1 MPTIAN
7 RGAARL
13 AAMVALVALVTSGC
27 GGGTKTSDTQTN
39 TTQTNATQTN
49 GLEKQSPAPRCSRL
63 PPRRSRPPRASM

>member
-1 MPTIAN
+1 MPTIAS

-39 TTQTNATQTN
+39 TTQANATQTN
-49 GLEKQSPAPRCSRL
+49 GLESSPQPRCSRL
-63 PPRRSRPPRASM
+63 PPRRSRPPRVSM